1 MDDADWEVP
10 SLQPSLGRFFSQRY
24 TKEGGREGGKSVSF
38 GKGNNNG
45 LHAKYESIGGGGGM
59 V

>member
-1 MDDADWEVP
+1 MDEAEWEVP

-24 TKEGGREGGKSVSF
+24 TKEGGKVGGKSVSF
-38 GKGNNNG
+38 GTVLNGNQ
-45 LHAKYESIGGGGGM
+45 HAQYESIGEGGGG

>member
-24 TKEGGREGGKSVSF
+24 TKEGGTQGGKSVSF
-38 GKGNNNG
+38 GKNNGG
-45 LHAKYESIGGGGGM
+45 LHAKYESIGEGGGGL